1 MIKRSLL
8 GVFLFTL
15 VNLFLYLVFA
25 FVSWD
30 VNPENWLHG
39 WRALLAYLGVSL
51 GIAVTAFVLAK
62 DNLL

>member
-8 GVFLFTL
+8 GLLLFTL
-15 VNLFLYLVFA
+15 VNLFLYSVLA

-30 VNPENWLHG
+30 INPENWSHG
-39 WRALLAYLGVSL
+39 WRAFLVYLGVSV
-51 GIAVTAFVLAK
+51 GITVVGFVLAK